1 MYKKIR
7 GGLCIVPR
15 VFFIVLSFCF
25 YLTVTLQTAFF
36 PFGQVAV
43 IVVVPF
49 LRASTNIPG
58 SVY

>member
-7 GGLCIVPR
+7 GELCIVPR
-15 VFFIVLSFCF
+15 VFFIDPSFCF